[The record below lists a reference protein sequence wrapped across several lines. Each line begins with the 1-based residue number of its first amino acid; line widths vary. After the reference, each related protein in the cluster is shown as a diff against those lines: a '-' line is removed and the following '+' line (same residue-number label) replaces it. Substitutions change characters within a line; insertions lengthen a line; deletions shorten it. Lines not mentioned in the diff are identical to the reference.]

1 MLARMP
7 GPIAIFDDDATVLG
21 LLQDVLESEGFAVI
35 VCRSPLE
42 LHQAAIRGAT
52 LAITDSWGPGHRMLD
67 QAEREQIMALA
78 RLVPTVLASGRAW
91 AAEVSAAELGLA
103 ALLPKP
109 FDLQALL
116 DVVRTRQRSHDH
128 AWSPPSKAESLRR

>member
-1 MLARMP
+1 M
-7 GPIAIFDDDATVLG
+7 
-21 LLQDVLESEGFAVI
+21 
-35 VCRSPLE
+35 
-42 LHQAAIRGAT
+42 
-52 LAITDSWGPGHRMLD
+52 D